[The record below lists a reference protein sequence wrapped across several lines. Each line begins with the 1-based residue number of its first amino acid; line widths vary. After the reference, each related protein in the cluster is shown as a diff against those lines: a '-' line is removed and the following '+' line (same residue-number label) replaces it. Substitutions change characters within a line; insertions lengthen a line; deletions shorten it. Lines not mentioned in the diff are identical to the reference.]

1 MNRKASV
8 TRAVIALNWNFGAY
22 FMASFTIP
30 AYLRLEKGFTGEHSD
45 LFDLI
50 RASRT
55 LSLTKRLQN
64 F

>member
-8 TRAVIALNWNFGAY
+8 TRAVMHLSWNFGPY
-22 FMASFTIP
+22 FMASFTLP
-30 AYLRLEKGFTGEHSD
+30 ACSCLEKGFTGEHSE

-55 LSLTKRLQN
+55 QSLTKRLQN